1 MALKVLLADDSAAI
15 KKVVQ
20 LSLQDLGLELKS
32 ISSGKDAVDLAKKFK
47 PDIAFID
54 VMLPQKSGYEVA
66 AEIRKD
72 PSLKNLPIV
81 LLWSAFM
88 AFDEAKYKTSGANAK
103 LEKPFDAAALRALVT
118 KLAPTAKSEAQSSP
132 LAGHIELPNIEFE
145 VPIGTVPPAKNKAAI
160 KVEPKTEPKIEMQND
175 WSSSDFQDMNSFSAK
190 IAESNTQVTKTVSP
204 PLPEIG
210 TIPPPPNQ
218 IPVATP
224 DPASWNNDSEWVKK
238 DLGKFSVPLP
248 EDENKDAVPFEY
260 SENKI
265 VDTSFLFRPGD
276 AGTATIFQE
285 EKVATQNP
293 SSTESTSNLLSA
305 SSLSIEELANI
316 KLEAREIIEKIA
328 WKLVPEMAN
337 QIIKEELDRLLSSE
351 K

>member
-32 ISSGKDAVDLAKKFK
+32 ISSGKEAVDLAKKFK

-72 PSLKNLPIV
+72 LDLKDVPIV

-88 AFDEAKYKTSGANAK
+88 AFDEGKYKTSGANAK
-103 LEKPFDAAALRALVT
+103 LEKPFDSKALRTLVNQLAPAAKGAAAT
-118 KLAPTAKSEAQSSP
+118 NP
-132 LAGHIELPNIEFE
+132 LADHIELPSIEFE
-145 VPIGTVPPAKNKAAI
+145 IPIGTVPPAKNKGAPKA
-160 KVEPKTEPKIEMQND
+160 EPKTEPKIEMKSD
-175 WSSSDFQDMNSFSAK
+175 WSSSDFQDMNSFSANL
-190 IAESNTQVTKTVSP
+190 AASSTQITKTSSP

-210 TIPPPPNQ
+210 KIPQLPPQPPPQLQSP
-218 IPVATP
+218 TP
-224 DPASWNNDSEWVKK
+224 DPASWNNDNEWVKK

-248 EDENKDAVPFEY
+248 EDDNKDAVPFEY

-265 VDTSFLFRPGD
+265 LDTSFLFRPGD
-276 AGTATIFQE
+276 VGTTTILQE
-285 EKVATQNP
+285 ESPQTPVP
-293 SSTESTSNLLSA
+293 SPLST
-305 SSLSIEELANI
+305 SSLSIEDLANI

-337 QIIKEELDRLLSSE
+337 QIIKEEIDRLLSSE

>member
-32 ISSGKDAVDLAKKFK
+32 ISSGKDALDLAKKFK

-54 VMLPQKSGYEVA
+54 VMLPQKSGYEVS

-72 PSLKNLPIV
+72 PSLKNVPIV

-88 AFDEAKYKTSGANAK
+88 AFDEGKFKTSGANAK
-103 LEKPFDAAALRALVT
+103 LEKPFDSNALRTLVN
-118 KLAPTAKSEAQSSP
+118 KLAPTAKPVAPASP
-132 LAGHIELPNIEFE
+132 LADHIELPNIEFE
-145 VPIGTVPPAKNKAAI
+145 IPIGTVPPAKNKNA
-160 KVEPKTEPKIEMQND
+160 VKTEPKIEMKND

-190 IAESNTQVTKTVSP
+190 IADSNTQVTKTTSP
-204 PLPEIG
+204 PLPDIG
-210 TIPPPPNQ
+210 SIEPQSP
-218 IPVATP
+218 TP

-248 EDENKDAVPFEY
+248 EDEVKDAVPFEY

-285 EKVATQNP
+285 QSKNP
-293 SSTESTSNLLSA
+293 SQESAQDSLHTPLSP
-305 SSLSIEELANI
+305 SSLSIEDLADI

-337 QIIKEELDRLLSSE
+337 QIIKEELDRLLSEE